1 MSKKGR
7 FSWNRCFT
15 NNYNNDRSLDYIETI
30 DFNNDIQITNLNDI
44 DKIDLKKTSA
54 SEQVAKKLSKSIEI

>member
-7 FSWNRCFT
+7 FSSNRCFT

-44 DKIDLKKTSA
+44 DKIDLKKISA

>member
-44 DKIDLKKTSA
+44 DKIDLKKISA
-54 SEQVAKKLSKSIEI
+54 SE

>member
-1 MSKKGR
+1 MSTKGR

-44 DKIDLKKTSA
+44 DKIDLKKISA
-54 SEQVAKKLSKSIEI
+54 SEQVAKKLSKNMEI